1 MTTFYMKY
9 IMPDGIYEGK
19 QSGYEVE
26 ISTLGIW
33 FKTEHG
39 LRGVNIP
46 VVITVKNNEAKVEI
60 KNGLERL

>member
-1 MTTFYMKY
+1 MKY

-19 QSGYEVE
+19 QSGHEVE

-33 FKTEHG
+33 FKTEYG
-39 LRGVNIP
+39 LRGINIP